1 MIAIIVSVCVVISI
15 MILLMFLV
23 LKRTVKMVNDSSKT
37 YFINTIKEY
46 DEMIDEKNQ
55 KLSEIN
61 ETLRA
66 TKEEKIS
73 KEEKHITTEET
84 YIDMKTPSYID
95 ENFFEN
101 YKKVNETFNIDKE
114 KIIKNFLQKYVNE
127 KDANYN
133 QIYINLKKKLNFDT
147 TYKLINMKEEEK
159 QDYIQKNFSNIEKN
173 IFIEYKKKYT
183 NTDMTKFKT
192 YIDQQIDKTS
202 PIIYIKVGNK
212 YENYDR
218 INPNIK
224 TIYDEKVYTGMIIIY
239 KSKIYDYSLGWR

>member
-1 MIAIIVSVCVVISI
+1 MIAITLSVCVVISI

-23 LKRTVKMVNDSSKT
+23 LKRTVKMVNDSSKK

-46 DEMIDEKNQ
+46 DEMIDKKNE

-61 ETLRA
+61 KKIENDKKT
-66 TKEEKIS
+66 TEINEKYIQ
-73 KEEKHITTEET
+73 KEET

-114 KIIKNFLQKYVNE
+114 KIIKNFIEKHVNQS
-127 KDANYN
+127 DANYN
-133 QIYINLKKKLNFDT
+133 KIYVELKKKLDFDT
-147 TYKLINMKEEEK
+147 TYKLINMKDDEK
-159 QDYIQKNFSNIEKN
+159 QEYIIKNFTETEKK
-173 IFIEYKKKYT
+173 IVEEYKNKYKKI
-183 NTDMTKFKT
+183 DIAKFKT
-192 YIDQQIDKTS
+192 YIDLQIDKTS

-212 YENYDR
+212 YENYDK

-224 TIYDEKVYTGMIIIY
+224 TIYDEKVYTGILIIY